1 MKFWHTKRGHAT
13 FLLVMDVLSVL
24 LAETIAFFVTDTAPF
39 GREILLWMGANVA
52 LTVLFLFLAQ
62 GYAVVFS
69 LTTRIFLSRMPIL
82 SITGRL
88 SPVTVS

>member
-1 MKFWHTKRGHAT
+1 
-13 FLLVMDVLSVL
+13 MDVLSVL

-69 LTTRIFLSRMPIL
+69 LTTLFDEI
-82 SITGRL
+82 GRAH
-88 SPVTVS
+88 V

>member
-1 MKFWHTKRGHAT
+1 
-13 FLLVMDVLSVL
+13 MDVLSVL

-69 LTTRIFLSRMPIL
+69 LTTLFDALKIL
-82 SITGRL
+82 LAVALQTALNIVFAADRKS
-88 SPVTVS
+88 VV